1 MDLDF
6 FVLCSSIAS
15 FLGGIGLVDYCAAN
29 AYMDAYVTQ
38 KRFRSTETMLSI
50 NWDMWGE
57 VGMGLK
63 TQMPDELKEWLAKE
77 LRDGI
82 TSSEGTDVLQRILT
96 WRRSK
101 NVIVSTRD
109 LQARVD
115 LWIKR
120 EFIKEKESLMED
132 ENTQPKYMRPNLS
145 SDYAAPENEIE
156 AKIAA
161 MLGKLFGFEKVG
173 RNDSFYELGGHS
185 LLATTLVSKLKKEF
199 NVSLSIRD
207 ILDHPVLSELAG
219 FIRSKRE
226 EKANTETAS

>member
-1 MDLDF
+1 
-6 FVLCSSIAS
+6 
-15 FLGGIGLVDYCAAN
+15 
-29 AYMDAYVTQ
+29 
-38 KRFRSTETMLSI
+38 
-50 NWDMWGE
+50 
-57 VGMGLK
+57 
-63 TQMPDELKEWLAKE
+63 
-77 LRDGI
+77 
-82 TSSEGTDVLQRILT
+82 
-96 WRRSK
+96 
-101 NVIVSTRD
+101 
-109 LQARVD
+109 
-115 LWIKR
+115 
-120 EFIKEKESLMED
+120 MED

-145 SDYAAPENEIE
+145 SDYVAPENETE

-161 MLGKLFGFEKVG
+161 MLGKLFGIEKVG